1 VYKNGVKPI
10 RRTRRHTRVVVRRLV
25 VRYRKRRLL
34 DFLLTQGI
42 HHKGML
48 MDLSEGGMRVLVD
61 HPFPAGTPLAI
72 RLEMPDVH
80 GGLPLE
86 GDVKRCRSMQ
96 GSGRYELGI
105 LLEKNPSQAYLKALA
120 RLRKDPLLRQGV
132 L

>member
-1 VYKNGVKPI
+1 MYKNGVKPF
-10 RRTRRHTRVVVRRLV
+10 RRTRRHARVVVRRLV
-25 VRYRKRRLL
+25 VQYRKRRLL

-48 MDLSEGGMRVLVD
+48 MDLSEGGMRVIVE
-61 HPFPAGTPLAI
+61 HPLPAGTPLAI

-80 GGLPLE
+80 GGLPLKGE
-86 GDVKRCRSMQ
+86 VKRCRSVQ
-96 GSGRYELGI
+96 GTGRYELGL
-105 LLEKNPSQAYLKALA
+105 LLEKDPGKAYLKALA

>member
-1 VYKNGVKPI
+1 MV
-10 RRTRRHTRVVVRRLV
+10 H
-25 VRYRKRRLL
+25 YRKRRLL
-34 DFLLTQGI
+34 DFLLAQGI

-61 HPFPAGTPLAI
+61 HPFPAETPLAI

-80 GGLPLE
+80 GGLSLQGE
-86 GDVKRCRSMQ
+86 VKRCRGMQ
-96 GSGRYELGI
+96 GAGRYELGI
-105 LLEKNPSQAYLKALA
+105 LLDKKPGKAYLKALS